1 MNSDMKINELNETD
15 PIKEKGVENLQMQ
28 HLPITGE
35 RRLLCIQNSSEKR
48 IFRYQVSCMS
58 IAYGLYAVTHS
69 SLIVSL

>member
-1 MNSDMKINELNETD
+1 MKKLSNEQSQITLKMNSDMKINELNETD

-48 IFRYQVSCMS
+48 IFRY
-58 IAYGLYAVTHS
+58 
-69 SLIVSL
+69 